1 MSNNK
6 KTGIIM
12 ICMGIALVAIPFYL
26 CMQDNQQSNV
36 YMEAFEEEQNEKTT
50 ESKKKKDALLLEESV
65 IGIVEIP
72 SLNIKYPIFEGTG
85 NDVLNAGIGHMSNT
99 GSLCEKGNCVLAGHN
114 GSRQGAFFTSLCNVK
129 LGAKVYVTNKD
140 GVTHEYEVREMKTVN
155 PYDGWVTED
164 TDTEVVT
171 LFTCADRG
179 TNRFV
184 CKCVPVRKG
193 GDALE

>member
-1 MSNNK
+1 MSREMKN
-6 KTGIIM
+6 GIVLM
-12 ICMGIALVAIPFYL
+12 LLGIALVAVPFFL
-26 CMQDNQQSNV
+26 RMKDHQQSNV
-36 YMEAFEEEQNEKTT
+36 YMEAFEEEQDEKT
-50 ESKKKKDALLLEESV
+50 EKSEKKKDALLLEESV

-85 NDVLNAGIGHMSNT
+85 NEALNTGIGHMEST

-114 GSRQGAFFTSLCNVK
+114 GSRHGAFFTSLCNVK
-129 LGAKVYVTNKD
+129 LGAKVYVTNKA
-140 GVTHEYEVREMKTVN
+140 GVIHEYAVTEMKTVN

-164 TDTEVVT
+164 TEEEVLT

-179 TNRFV
+179 ANRFV

-193 GDALE
+193 GGA

>member
-1 MSNNK
+1 M
-6 KTGIIM
+6 
-12 ICMGIALVAIPFYL
+12 
-26 CMQDNQQSNV
+26 
-36 YMEAFEEEQNEKTT
+36 
-50 ESKKKKDALLLEESV
+50 
-65 IGIVEIP
+65 
-72 SLNIKYPIFEGTG
+72 
-85 NDVLNAGIGHMSNT
+85 
-99 GSLCEKGNCVLAGHN
+99 LAGHN

-129 LGAKVYVTNKD
+129 LGAKVYVINKD
-140 GVTHEYEVREMKTVN
+140 RVTHEYEVREMKTVN

>member
-1 MSNNK
+1 MSREMKN
-6 KTGIIM
+6 GIVLM
-12 ICMGIALVAIPFYL
+12 LLGIALVAVPFFL
-26 CMQDNQQSNV
+26 RMKDHQQSNV
-36 YMEAFEEEQNEKTT
+36 YMEAFEEEQDEKT
-50 ESKKKKDALLLEESV
+50 EKSEKKKDALLLEESV

-85 NDVLNAGIGHMSNT
+85 NDALNTGIGHMEST

-114 GSRQGAFFTSLCNVK
+114 GSRHGAFFTSLCNVK
-129 LGAKVYVTNKD
+129 LGAKVYVTNKA
-140 GVTHEYEVREMKTVN
+140 GVIHEYEVTEMKTVN

-164 TDTEVVT
+164 SEEEVLT

-179 TNRFV
+179 ANRFV

-193 GDALE
+193 GGA